1 MRPRI
6 VKLEEKRL
14 IGLHLKMN
22 LIENKTG
29 FLWGQFAP
37 RIKEILNRASE
48 DKISMQVYPPEYFNP
63 FHPDTLFEKWAT
75 VEVDDFKNIPDGMSS
90 FMLKEGLYAVFEYK
104 GSSSDP
110 KVFDYIFSEWIPKSR
125 YEIDD
130 RPHFEVLGKKY
141 RNDDQDSEEEIWIP
155 IREK

>member
-1 MRPRI
+1 MTPRI
-6 VKLEEKRL
+6 VKLKEKSL

-48 DKISMQVYPPEYFNP
+48 DKISMQVYPPEYFKS
-63 FHPDTLFEKWAT
+63 FHPDTQFEKWAA
-75 VEVDDFKNIPDGMSS
+75 VEVDDMKNIPDGMSS

-104 GSSSDP
+104 GSSSDS

-155 IREK
+155 IKEK